1 MSLRRNRRRFLL
13 LPLFTLLLLSSGCA
27 VVVGGMIGGGVAG
40 YFKGVLKTEENATF
54 DNVWLAVVETV
65 EQEEFEIV
73 RKESGIGK
81 ALVEAKVLKK
91 KDTVAYVTVAY
102 KKPEVTKISIRV
114 GVFGDEE
121 ESRRILG
128 MIKEKLYRP
137 APESP

>member
-1 MSLRRNRRRFLL
+1 MNFCRNRRRSLL
-13 LPLFTLLLLSSGCA
+13 LIFPLLLLSSGCA
-27 VVVGGMIGGGVAG
+27 VLVGGMIGGGVAG

-65 EQEEFEIV
+65 EREEFEIV

-81 ALVEAKVLKK
+81 ALVEAKILKK
-91 KDTVAYVTVAY
+91 EDTAAYVTVAY

-121 ESRRILG
+121 ESRRILE
-128 MIKEKLYRP
+128 MIREKLYRP
-137 APESP
+137 ASESP

>member
-1 MSLRRNRRRFLL
+1 MNFCRNRRRFLL
-13 LPLFTLLLLSSGCA
+13 LLFPLLLLSSGCA
-27 VVVGGMIGGGVAG
+27 VLVGGMIGGGVAG

-54 DNVWLAVVETV
+54 DKVWLAVVETV
-65 EQEEFEIV
+65 EQEDFEIV

-81 ALVEAKVLKK
+81 ALVEARILKK
-91 KDTVAYVTVAY
+91 EDAVAYVTVAY

-128 MIKEKLYRP
+128 MIREKLYRP
-137 APESP
+137 ASESP